1 MLHADIIEKFK
12 REFVQT
18 GIFDKKFAGALDFAF
33 HITHECNCDQMKPPG
48 DEDIDKLFPV
58 VREFLQSVTDQVMK
72 VHDKP

>member
-1 MLHADIIEKFK
+1 
-12 REFVQT
+12 
-18 GIFDKKFAGALDFAF
+18 
-33 HITHECNCDQMKPPG
+33 MKPPG